1 MKHVPGWLRAT
12 TILSALAVS
21 ATASATTGYF
31 ALGYGAKGMG
41 MVGAVV
47 SNPQDSAVI
56 AVNPAGLTE
65 IGTRLDLGMRFFSPI
80 REAEL
85 NTSVVSGTFDV
96 DDKSRR
102 NLFLIPNIGFN
113 MKIGDNLWFGFN
125 NYGNGGLNSTY
136 DRNLYDE
143 AFAVLGAAQFGIPD
157 PIDPINNPPLCV
169 PGPGV
174 NCAALV
180 PLGAGTGTPDT
191 GKLGVDL
198 VQAIYAPSLA
208 TKLRDKHS
216 VGVALLIG
224 VQRFSARGLG
234 NFQCFTQTGASDPA
248 MTCQNTGGAF
258 TMTPS
263 DGLTNNNSDWA
274 FGAGARIGWLG
285 DVHPRLTLGASYSSK
300 IYMTEFDDYDELFA
314 EQGDLDIPANFTLG
328 ATFKATPKLKL
339 SFDFQQIQY
348 EGVNSISN
356 PGPVFN
362 PDIGGSGV
370 AGPDLPCGTGNPACL
385 LGADNGMGFGWEDI
399 NIYRLA
405 AEYDYNS
412 QWTIRGGFAMN
423 DQPIPDSQVLFNILA
438 PATIEKHVTAG
449 FTFRPDKTSEWNFAY
464 MHAFEETV
472 STPLS
477 AFGVPASIEMYQ
489 HSVDLS
495 YSKKF

>member
-1 MKHVPGWLRAT
+1 MKRIPGWLRAT
-12 TILSALAVS
+12 TCLSILLAAS
-21 ATASATTGYF
+21 SASATTGYF
-31 ALGYGAKGMG
+31 ALGYGAKAMG

-65 IGTRLDLGMRFFSPI
+65 IGERFDLGMRFFSPI

-143 AFAVLGAAQFGIPD
+143 AFAVLGAAQFGIPGVCD
-157 PIDPINNPPLCV
+157 PAALP
-169 PGPGV
+169 PGV
-174 NCAALV
+174 TTCAQLV
-180 PLGAGTGTPDT
+180 PEGVGTGTPDT

-198 VQAIYAPSLA
+198 VQAIFAPSLA
-208 TKLRDKHS
+208 TKVRDKHS

-234 NFQCFTQTGASDPA
+234 NFQCFTQTGAPQAGCNTVPPSGPA
-248 MTCQNTGGAF
+248 
-258 TMTPS
+258 TPS
-263 DGLTNNNSDWA
+263 DGLTDNNSDWA

-285 DVHPRLTLGASYSSK
+285 EVHPRLTLGAAYSSK

-356 PGPVFN
+356 PGPVFV
-362 PDIGGSGV
+362 GSPP
-370 AGPDLPCGTGNPACL
+370 APFPGPQPYCLSPACL
-385 LGADNGMGFGWEDI
+385 LGTDAGLGFGWEDI

-405 AEYDYNS
+405 AEYDYDS
-412 QWTIRGGFAMN
+412 RWTFRGGFAMN

-438 PATIEKHVTAG
+438 PATIERHITAG

-472 STPLS
+472 STSLS

-489 HSVDLS
+489 NSVDVS